1 MYHTPKTKS
10 NITGFNQIIFILI
23 LITNRLFLSSNYCFS
38 LKSLAYYD
46 ILTFKCFNI
55 LKIGMIYTKTIRSIF
70 FLLIVSLSFTSRAEI
85 YSAESIE
92 EVNNTI
98 LELLSKRNPK
108 KTLLLMPLE
117 KFLIKPVD
125 EEFYIKD
132 KKYVPVLQK
141 AEKKARLSRRAY
153 LEELILTEYEHELSD
168 PYVVEFIQN
177 IQKLDVP
184 MIVFSTNCSG
194 SFNKIPYL
202 EVWTWT
208 YLFNKN
214 IDLSKSPIGSN
225 QIIFNKYGKKVKG
238 TYPTYYKGLLSANS
252 WDGKNSIQSM
262 LATLFVQKLKYLP
275 DVVYI
280 VHEEE
285 SFIKSIEEQFKTVKR
300 DVQVEGFIFS
310 SQKKVN
316 NDLSMKK
323 VQNFW
328 NKLIDK
334 LNKVSRKERNIDEED
349 PYEQ

>member
-10 NITGFNQIIFILI
+10 NITEFNQIILILI

-55 LKIGMIYTKTIRSIF
+55 LKIGMIYTKTIKSIF

-280 VHEEE
+280 IHEEE

>member
-1 MYHTPKTKS
+1 
-10 NITGFNQIIFILI
+10 
-23 LITNRLFLSSNYCFS
+23 
-38 LKSLAYYD
+38 
-46 ILTFKCFNI
+46 
-55 LKIGMIYTKTIRSIF
+55 
-70 FLLIVSLSFTSRAEI
+70 
-85 YSAESIE
+85 
-92 EVNNTI
+92 
-98 LELLSKRNPK
+98 
-108 KTLLLMPLE
+108 MPLE

-225 QIIFNKYGKKVKG
+225 QIIFNKYGKK
-238 TYPTYYKGLLSANS
+238 SQRHIS
-252 WDGKNSIQSM
+252 
-262 LATLFVQKLKYLP
+262 
-275 DVVYI
+275 YI
-280 VHEEE
+280 
-285 SFIKSIEEQFKTVKR
+285 
-300 DVQVEGFIFS
+300 
-310 SQKKVN
+310 
-316 NDLSMKK
+316 L
-323 VQNFW
+323 
-328 NKLIDK
+328 
-334 LNKVSRKERNIDEED
+334 
-349 PYEQ
+349 

>member
-1 MYHTPKTKS
+1 MYHTTKTKS
-10 NITGFNQIIFILI
+10 NITEFNQIILILI